1 MNTRNIGII
10 LLSILFS
17 TYSINAQD
25 VVKPI
30 STATPVQKTS
40 VMAGPPTIVYKV
52 AKKYLDKVP
61 ITLNEEKTCIVS
73 YPDPK
78 DINEDQMPTPLKKGY
93 YLDNRGIGP
102 NTVFLSLTYKE
113 YASLKSAPDADQ
125 FSKLIMGKNPIKS
138 MYDCGNRFKFKN
150 LIEEL
155 NTIIDNKFVNC
166 KKLK

>member
-1 MNTRNIGII
+1 MNTKNIGII
-10 LLSILFS
+10 IVSVLFS
-17 TYSINAQD
+17 AYSIHAQD

-30 STATPVQKTS
+30 STAKPVQKTG
-40 VMAGPPTIVYKV
+40 VTAGPPTIVYKV

-61 ITLNEEKTCIVS
+61 INLNDEKTCIVS

-78 DINEDQMPTPLKKGY
+78 DINESQLPTPLKKGY

-113 YASLKSAPDADQ
+113 YATLQSAPDADQ
-125 FSKLIMGKNPIKS
+125 FSKLIMGKNPIKA

-150 LIEEL
+150 LIEDL
-155 NTIIDNKFVNC
+155 NIIIDNKFVDC